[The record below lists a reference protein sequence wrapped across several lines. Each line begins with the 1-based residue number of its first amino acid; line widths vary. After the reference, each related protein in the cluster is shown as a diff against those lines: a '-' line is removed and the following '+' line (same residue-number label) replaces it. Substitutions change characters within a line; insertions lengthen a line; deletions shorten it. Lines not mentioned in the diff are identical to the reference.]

1 MKTEVILASQCG
13 ASLGKY
19 VLVVDR
25 NPVDPDY
32 SRKVTE
38 NKLRPSQP
46 IYLYSIRPIQVK
58 NAQIVETTNGGK
70 FVEYNNDATLRIPL
84 ISGDTIDK
92 VIPKPSA
99 DSVRMAINKFETTK
113 QKTIFIDYIN
123 LVKEVTALNNES
135 NAILTAFVSE
145 QMKFVKTL
153 NDANATEIAACKSA
167 MEDEGVDVSSIL
179 G

>member
-1 MKTEVILASQCG
+1 M
-13 ASLGKY
+13 
-19 VLVVDR
+19 
-25 NPVDPDY
+25 
-32 SRKVTE
+32 
-38 NKLRPSQP
+38 
-46 IYLYSIRPIQVK
+46 
-58 NAQIVETTNGGK
+58 
-70 FVEYNNDATLRIPL
+70 VEYNNDATLRIPL
-84 ISGDTIDK
+84 IWGDTIDK

-99 DSVRMAINKFETTK
+99 DSVRTAINKFETTK